1 MEIKWRQR
9 IAKWASGTAAFIVY
23 TILLFYFLLPILD
36 KLLTSIIWLVSTA
49 VIYSIVKYSSL
60 KKRKQQ
66 LQKAQNKEK

>member
-1 MEIKWRQR
+1 MEAKQ